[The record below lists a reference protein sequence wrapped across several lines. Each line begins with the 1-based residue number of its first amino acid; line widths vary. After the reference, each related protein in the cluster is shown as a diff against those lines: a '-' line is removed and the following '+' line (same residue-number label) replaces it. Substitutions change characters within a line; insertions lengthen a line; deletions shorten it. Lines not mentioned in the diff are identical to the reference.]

1 MGTPPL
7 LPPRPMFRPSCEGR
21 GFLLL
26 SVTARRGFGKGSLLS
41 VGVDFG
47 KGLTGERRCCPIG
60 GLLCAA
66 GIGSGDGE
74 LCRGAGG
81 GTGLSLSASAASG
94 CAPRGASGLW
104 SSALLC
110 ALRALPLRCG
120 SICGLGRESAAAAEG
135 NGLVGG
141 GGGTCGGAGSP
152 FVVLNARTH
161 PGAPR
166 SVTLKSDEQFARGA
180 PVRSLEGMAAVRR
193 PLHAARQVGDEA
205 LHDLLQLLHEPRV
218 GRQLASLRG
227 EADRDLIHVVGFPV
241 CCQKREVS
249 GGRTG
254 AHLPFTPVCFIAA
267 IRALIRT

>member
-1 MGTPPL
+1 MGSCAGGRGAAPGCPSAPPL
-7 LPPRPMFRPSCEGR
+7 RRAALPG
-21 GFLLL
+21 GL
-26 SVTARRGFGKGSLLS
+26 RGFGAPLCSARSERSRCVVAPS
-41 VGVDFG
+41 VGWEG
-47 KGLTGERRCCPIG
+47 KAQRLRR
-60 GLLCAA
+60 
-66 GIGSGDGE
+66 
-74 LCRGAGG
+74 
-81 GTGLSLSASAASG
+81 GTAS
-94 CAPRGASGLW
+94 W
-104 SSALLC
+104 
-110 ALRALPLRCG
+110 
-120 SICGLGRESAAAAEG
+120 
-135 NGLVGG
+135 GG

-161 PGAPR
+161 PAAPR

-254 AHLPFTPVCFIAA
+254 AHLPFTPVCFVAA

>member
-1 MGTPPL
+1 MLPHRGTALRRRDRERRWGAVPGGG
-7 LPPRPMFRPSCEGR
+7 GR
-21 GFLLL
+21 HRAVPQRLRCVGLR
-26 SVTARRGFGKGSLLS
+26 SQGGFGAL
-41 VGVDFG
+41 
-47 KGLTGERRCCPIG
+47 
-60 GLLCAA
+60 
-66 GIGSGDGE
+66 E
-74 LCRGAGG
+74 LRF
-81 GTGLSLSASAASG
+81 
-94 CAPRGASGLW
+94 
-104 SSALLC
+104 
-110 ALRALPLRCG
+110 ALRAPSAPAALWLHLWAGKGKRSGCG
-120 SICGLGRESAAAAEG
+120 GERPRWGEGGRGA
-135 NGLVGG
+135 
-141 GGGTCGGAGSP
+141 CGGARSP

-254 AHLPFTPVCFIAA
+254 AHLPFTPVCFVAA